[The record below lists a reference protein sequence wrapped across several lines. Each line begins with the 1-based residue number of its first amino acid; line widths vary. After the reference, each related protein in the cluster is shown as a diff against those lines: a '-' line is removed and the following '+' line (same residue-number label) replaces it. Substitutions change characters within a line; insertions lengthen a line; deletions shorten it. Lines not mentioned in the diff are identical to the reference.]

1 MKKLLLMHAL
11 YTQQA
16 NTKVLD
22 LLNQLKPE
30 ERNTDRKS
38 YYKSLA
44 GLAQHNIGA
53 ILYFHGMMRP
63 ALPGNKALARTAQ
76 LQIPEGDSLDASQR
90 TELNEVTQQADQATV
105 ELVEGLSEEDLHKQL
120 PIDWYGGNPA
130 SVPVHYI
137 LHIATMHGVH
147 HRGQISQILDEMGI
161 DNDFSGIDVG
171 LLSVMQ

>member
-22 LLNQLKPE
+22 LLDKIAPE
-30 ERNTDRKS
+30 ERNKDRKS
-38 YYKSLA
+38 YYKSLT
-44 GLAQHNIGA
+44 GLARHNIGS
-53 ILYFHGMMRP
+53 ILFFHGLMRP
-63 ALPGNKALARTAQ
+63 ALPDNKALAATAE
-76 LQIPEGDSLDASQR
+76 LQMPDGESLDVGQWNQLKDVAG
-90 TELNEVTQQADQATV
+90 QADQATV
-105 ELVEGLSEEDLHKQL
+105 ELLEGLSEEDLHKQL

-130 SVPVHYI
+130 SVPLHY
-137 LHIATMHGVH
+137 LLNIATMHGVH

-171 LLSVMQ
+171 FLSVMQ

>member
-1 MKKLLLMHAL
+1 MKKLFLMHAL

-16 NTKVLD
+16 NAKVLE
-22 LLNQLKPE
+22 LLDQLKLE
-30 ERNTDRKS
+30 ERNADRKS
-38 YYKSLA
+38 YYKSLS
-44 GLAQHNIGA
+44 GLAQHNIGS
-53 ILYFHGMMRP
+53 ILFFHGMMRP
-63 ALPGNKALARTAQ
+63 ALPGNKALSSTAQ
-76 LQIPEGDSLDASQR
+76 LQMPEGDTLDASQWAQ
-90 TELNEVTQQADQATV
+90 LKEVARQADQATV